1 MERSVTKSETVICYM
16 QTTNMIEP
24 SETFREDILK
34 LHILYLEKCDS
45 LSKGEREA
53 YEMYFKH
60 LGDPKMIID
69 SDIETLK
76 I

>member
-1 MERSVTKSETVICYM
+1 M

-24 SETFREDILK
+24 AVTFREDILK

-60 LGDPKMIID
+60 LDNPKIFINSD
-69 SDIETLK
+69 NDIEMPHPLG